1 MLSTGIARLKSI
13 LIFSCLSSGAN
24 STLGLNSI
32 QSPFS
37 SAPATTLPYAKI
49 KNFQIQI
56 SGRPVYASPI
66 TYGYEQF
73 IQNVRPALSVNGGS
87 LKSIGMSSGCISKSM
102 WDSGY
107 GFYYVDLT
115 STVESETQDNVSKSI
130 QVIFTN
136 DGNLTTDYHFLVF
149 NQKEISINVSNGAVL
164 AR

>member
-1 MLSTGIARLKSI
+1 M
-13 LIFSCLSSGAN
+13 
-24 STLGLNSI
+24 

-66 TYGYEQF
+66 NYNFEHF
-73 IQNVRPALSVNGGS
+73 IENLRPALSVNGGS
-87 LKSIGMSSGCISKSM
+87 LKSLGMSSGCINKSM
-102 WDSGY
+102 WDAGY

-136 DGNLTTDYHFLVF
+136 DGNLQTDYYFLVF
-149 NQKEISINVSNGAVL
+149 NQKEISINVSNGAVI